1 MTVTNEHDAPVVL
14 SVRHRT
20 GLIELNRPKALNSLN
35 PEMLDIITK
44 ALRMWGPDDDIDQV
58 VVFSSHPKAFCAG
71 GDVRHAR
78 SEVLEGGDPDSF
90 FEAEYAMNAAL
101 SEFPK
106 PYIAVLDGVAM
117 GGGLG
122 ISLHGSHRIVTDKA
136 FASMPEMAIGYV
148 TDVGVPYMSQRTM
161 STALAKF
168 WGVTGYRMYAADL
181 LYTGLATG
189 YTEDPAAFIEDVVA
203 HGISSAQLSDAAVA
217 AGMRGFGGFGI
228 GGALEKENLGTI
240 VGWVCDELP
249 EDKPRH
255 LLGISEPDDLFTAIE
270 AGADTFDCVAP
281 TRLGRRGGVYT
292 LDGRLNLMG
301 AKFKRDFKGIDE
313 EFGGYVSE
321 NYSRAYIHHL
331 LKAHEFLAGTLCTMH
346 NLEFMIR
353 LVDNIRASIDGG
365 YYEAFRDEFM
375 GRYYAKK

>member
-1 MTVTNEHDAPVVL
+1 MTVTNEHDAPVLL

-35 PEMLDIITK
+35 PEMIDIITK

-90 FEAEYAMNAAL
+90 FEAEYALNAAL

-161 STALAKF
+161 SPALAKF

-189 YTEDPAAFIEDVVA
+189 YTEDPTAFIEDVVA
-203 HGISSAQLSDAAVA
+203 HGISSAQLSDAAARGPAPLAALAPAIEEAFAHSTWPEILAACTPELRELVDELTAAASPTSIVA
-217 AGMRGFGGFGI
+217 ALELYDFESRAADI
-228 GGALEKENLGTI
+228 REALAAELRLGTYLI
-240 VGWVCDELP
+240 
-249 EDKPRH
+249 RQ
-255 LLGISEPDDLFTAIE
+255 PDFAE
-270 AGADTFDCVAP
+270 
-281 TRLGRRGGVYT
+281 GV
-292 LDGRLNLMG
+292 
-301 AKFKRDFKGIDE
+301 
-313 EFGGYVSE
+313 
-321 NYSRAYIHHL
+321 RAV
-331 LKAHEFLAGTLCTMH
+331 
-346 NLEFMIR
+346 
-353 LVDNIRASIDGG
+353 LVDKSKDAAFSPATVEDVDVAALRAQL
-365 YYEAFRDEFM
+365 
-375 GRYYAKK
+375 

>member
-1 MTVTNEHDAPVVL
+1 MTVTNEHDAPVLL

-20 GLIELNRPKALNSLN
+20 GLIELNRPKALNSLT
-35 PEMLDIITK
+35 PEMIDIITK

-90 FEAEYAMNAAL
+90 FEAEYALNAAL

-161 STALAKF
+161 SPALAKF

-189 YTEDPAAFIEDVVA
+189 YTEDPTAFIEDVVA
-203 HGISSAQLSDAAVA
+203 HGISSAQLSDAAARGPAPLAALAPAIEEAFAHSTWPEILAACTPELRELVDELTAAASPTSIVA
-217 AGMRGFGGFGI
+217 ALELYDFESRAADI
-228 GGALEKENLGTI
+228 REALAAELRLGTYLI
-240 VGWVCDELP
+240 
-249 EDKPRH
+249 RQ
-255 LLGISEPDDLFTAIE
+255 PDFAE
-270 AGADTFDCVAP
+270 
-281 TRLGRRGGVYT
+281 GV
-292 LDGRLNLMG
+292 
-301 AKFKRDFKGIDE
+301 
-313 EFGGYVSE
+313 
-321 NYSRAYIHHL
+321 RAV
-331 LKAHEFLAGTLCTMH
+331 
-346 NLEFMIR
+346 
-353 LVDNIRASIDGG
+353 LVDKSKDAAFSPATVEDVDVAALRAQL
-365 YYEAFRDEFM
+365 
-375 GRYYAKK
+375 

>member
-1 MTVTNEHDAPVVL
+1 MTVTNEHDAPVLL

-20 GLIELNRPKALNSLN
+20 GLIELNRPKALNSLT
-35 PEMLDIITK
+35 PEMIDIITK
-44 ALRMWGPDDDIDQV
+44 ALRMWGPYDDIDQV

-78 SEVLEGGDPDSF
+78 SEVLEGGYPDSF
-90 FEAEYAMNAAL
+90 FAAETDMNAAL

-161 STALAKF
+161 SPALAKF

-189 YTEDPAAFIEDVVA
+189 YTEDPTAFIEDVVA
-203 HGISSAQLSDAAVA
+203 HGISSAQLSDAAARGPAPLAALAPAIEEAFAHSTWPEILAACTPELRELVDELTAAASPTSIVA
-217 AGMRGFGGFGI
+217 ALELYDFESRAADI
-228 GGALEKENLGTI
+228 REALAAELRLGTYLI
-240 VGWVCDELP
+240 
-249 EDKPRH
+249 RQ
-255 LLGISEPDDLFTAIE
+255 PDFAE
-270 AGADTFDCVAP
+270 
-281 TRLGRRGGVYT
+281 GV
-292 LDGRLNLMG
+292 
-301 AKFKRDFKGIDE
+301 
-313 EFGGYVSE
+313 
-321 NYSRAYIHHL
+321 RAV
-331 LKAHEFLAGTLCTMH
+331 
-346 NLEFMIR
+346 
-353 LVDNIRASIDGG
+353 LVDKSKDAAFSPATVEDVDVAALRAQL
-365 YYEAFRDEFM
+365 
-375 GRYYAKK
+375 

>member
-90 FEAEYAMNAAL
+90 FAAEYAMNAAL

-161 STALAKF
+161 SPALAKF

-203 HGISSAQLSDAAVA
+203 HGISSAQLSDAAARGPAPLAALAPAIEEAFAHSTWPEILAACAPELRELVDELTAAASPTSIVA
-217 AGMRGFGGFGI
+217 ALELYDFESRAADI
-228 GGALEKENLGTI
+228 REALAAELRLGTYLI
-240 VGWVCDELP
+240 
-249 EDKPRH
+249 RQ
-255 LLGISEPDDLFTAIE
+255 PDFAE
-270 AGADTFDCVAP
+270 
-281 TRLGRRGGVYT
+281 GV
-292 LDGRLNLMG
+292 
-301 AKFKRDFKGIDE
+301 
-313 EFGGYVSE
+313 
-321 NYSRAYIHHL
+321 RAV
-331 LKAHEFLAGTLCTMH
+331 
-346 NLEFMIR
+346 
-353 LVDNIRASIDGG
+353 LVDKSKDAAFSPATVQDVDVAALRAQL
-365 YYEAFRDEFM
+365 
-375 GRYYAKK
+375 

>member
-1 MTVTNEHDAPVVL
+1 MTVTNEHDAPVLL

-35 PEMLDIITK
+35 PEMIDIITK

-78 SEVLEGGDPDSF
+78 SEVLEGGDPESF
-90 FEAEYAMNAAL
+90 FAAEYAMNAAL

-161 STALAKF
+161 SPALAKF

-203 HGISSAQLSDAAVA
+203 HGISSAQLSDAAARGPAPLAALAPAIEEAFAHSTWPEILAACTPELREIVDELTAAASPTSIVA
-217 AGMRGFGGFGI
+217 ALELYDFESRAADI
-228 GGALEKENLGTI
+228 REALAA
-240 VGWVCDELP
+240 EL
-249 EDKPRH
+249 
-255 LLGISEPDDLFTAIE
+255 
-270 AGADTFDCVAP
+270 
-281 TRLGRRGGVYT
+281 RLGMHLIRRPDFAEGV
-292 LDGRLNLMG
+292 
-301 AKFKRDFKGIDE
+301 
-313 EFGGYVSE
+313 
-321 NYSRAYIHHL
+321 RAV
-331 LKAHEFLAGTLCTMH
+331 
-346 NLEFMIR
+346 
-353 LVDNIRASIDGG
+353 LVDKTKDAAFNPATVEDVDVAALRAQL
-365 YYEAFRDEFM
+365 
-375 GRYYAKK
+375 

>member
-1 MTVTNEHDAPVVL
+1 MTMTNEHDAPVLL

-20 GLIELNRPKALNSLN
+20 GLIELNRPKALNSLT
-35 PEMLDIITK
+35 PEMIDIITK

-90 FEAEYAMNAAL
+90 FEAEYALNAAL

-161 STALAKF
+161 SPALAKF

-189 YTEDPAAFIEDVVA
+189 YTEDPTAFIEDVVA
-203 HGISSAQLSDAAVA
+203 HGISSAQLSDAAARGPAPLAALAPAIEEAFAHSTWPEILAACTPELRELVDELTAAASPTSIVA
-217 AGMRGFGGFGI
+217 ALELYDFESRAADI
-228 GGALEKENLGTI
+228 REALAAELRLGTYLI
-240 VGWVCDELP
+240 
-249 EDKPRH
+249 RQ
-255 LLGISEPDDLFTAIE
+255 PDFAE
-270 AGADTFDCVAP
+270 
-281 TRLGRRGGVYT
+281 GV
-292 LDGRLNLMG
+292 
-301 AKFKRDFKGIDE
+301 
-313 EFGGYVSE
+313 
-321 NYSRAYIHHL
+321 RAV
-331 LKAHEFLAGTLCTMH
+331 
-346 NLEFMIR
+346 
-353 LVDNIRASIDGG
+353 LVDKSKDAAFSPATVEDVDVAALRAQL
-365 YYEAFRDEFM
+365 
-375 GRYYAKK
+375 

>member
-1 MTVTNEHDAPVVL
+1 MTVTNEHDAPVLL

-20 GLIELNRPKALNSLN
+20 GLIELNRPKALNSLT
-35 PEMLDIITK
+35 PEMIDIITK

-90 FEAEYAMNAAL
+90 FEAEYALNAAL

-161 STALAKF
+161 SPALAKF

-189 YTEDPAAFIEDVVA
+189 YTEDPTAFIEDVVA
-203 HGISSAQLSDAAVA
+203 HGISSAQLSHAAARGPAPLAALAPAIEEAFAHSTWPEILAACTPELRELVDELTAAASPTSIVAALELYDFESRAADIREALAAELRLGTYLIRQPDFAEGVRAVLVDKSKDAAFSPATVEDVDVA
-217 AGMRGFGGFGI
+217 A
-228 GGALEKENLGTI
+228 L
-240 VGWVCDELP
+240 
-249 EDKPRH
+249 
-255 LLGISEPDDLFTAIE
+255 
-270 AGADTFDCVAP
+270 
-281 TRLGRRGGVYT
+281 
-292 LDGRLNLMG
+292 
-301 AKFKRDFKGIDE
+301 
-313 EFGGYVSE
+313 
-321 NYSRAYIHHL
+321 RAQL
-331 LKAHEFLAGTLCTMH
+331 
-346 NLEFMIR
+346 
-353 LVDNIRASIDGG
+353 
-365 YYEAFRDEFM
+365 
-375 GRYYAKK
+375 

>member
-1 MTVTNEHDAPVVL
+1 MTVTNEHDGPVLL

-35 PEMLDIITK
+35 PEMIDIITK

-58 VVFSSHPKAFCAG
+58 VVFSSHPNAFCAG

-90 FEAEYAMNAAL
+90 FAAEYALNAAL

-161 STALAKF
+161 SPALAKF

-203 HGISSAQLSDAAVA
+203 HGISSAQLSDAAARGPAPLAALAPAIEEAFAHSTWPEILAACTPELRELVDELTAAASPTSIVA
-217 AGMRGFGGFGI
+217 ALELYDFESRAADI
-228 GGALEKENLGTI
+228 REALAA
-240 VGWVCDELP
+240 EL
-249 EDKPRH
+249 
-255 LLGISEPDDLFTAIE
+255 
-270 AGADTFDCVAP
+270 
-281 TRLGRRGGVYT
+281 RLGMHLIRRPDFAEGV
-292 LDGRLNLMG
+292 
-301 AKFKRDFKGIDE
+301 
-313 EFGGYVSE
+313 
-321 NYSRAYIHHL
+321 RAV
-331 LKAHEFLAGTLCTMH
+331 
-346 NLEFMIR
+346 
-353 LVDNIRASIDGG
+353 LVDKTKDAAFNPATVEDVDVAALRAQL
-365 YYEAFRDEFM
+365 
-375 GRYYAKK
+375 